1 MIFSDKTLSQKL
13 ERTEARS
20 NADFVD
26 TRVRLDPDHGAE
38 WIEVAGVYAMFDG
51 PESPLTQTFGLGVF
65 DEITDAE
72 IDELEAFFRKH
83 NAPVFHEV
91 SPMADASLMELLNR
105 RGYQPMELTSV
116 MFMPLDKPNGAS
128 RAINPR
134 IDTRIIEKDEV
145 DVWARTASEGW
156 STEMPGMEDFMIEFC
171 RIGAQCA
178 GSFPYIAEL
187 DSKPISTGT
196 LLIYDDVALLAG
208 ASTIPEGRNQG
219 AQTALLDARLKFA
232 RERGCTL
239 AIMGAAPG
247 GQSQINGQKNGFHIA
262 YTRIKWQLLR

>member
-1 MIFSDKTLSQKL
+1 MIFSDKTFSQKL
-13 ERTEARS
+13 ERTEGRS
-20 NADFVD
+20 NADFVE
-26 TRVRLDPDHGAE
+26 TRARLDPDYGAE
-38 WIEVAGVYAMFDG
+38 WIEVAGAYAMFDG

-72 IDELEAFFRKH
+72 IDKLEAFFRKH
-83 NAPVFHEV
+83 DAPVFHEI
-91 SPMADASLMELLNR
+91 SPMADASLIELLNR

-116 MFMPLDKPNGAS
+116 MFLPLDEPNPAS
-128 RAINPR
+128 RTVNPKIN
-134 IDTRIIEKDEV
+134 TRIIENDEV

-156 STEMPGMEDFMIEFC
+156 STEMPGMEDFMFQFC

-187 DSKPISTGT
+187 GSKPISTGT

-247 GQSQINGQKNGFHIA
+247 SQSQKNAQKNGFHIA
-262 YTRIKWQLLR
+262 YTRIKWQLMR